1 MAKTPAW
8 LHAALAYIPEWL
20 GYQMRLTEQP
30 GVSLAVAWRGKVV
43 LECALGHADLV
54 AGEKLTPRHRFRVA
68 SHSKSFTAA
77 GMLKLREQGRLK
89 LDDTAGQYVQGLH
102 PKIAAA
108 TISQLLSHT
117 AGVFRD
123 GVESPYW
130 AGRAPFSD
138 EAAICADLRLA
149 PVIDAG
155 TRLKYSNHGFA
166 LAGLVIEA
174 ITGEPYRAWIE
185 REIVAP
191 AGLEETSADAPLP
204 PKTPLARGHSGKALL
219 GRRLVFPG
227 DQPTNALAP
236 ATGFVS
242 TAADLARFF
251 SQLAPTAKP
260 SFLKAASR
268 REMSRPQWRD
278 PYSTLARSYGLG
290 TISGAVDDW
299 ECFGHS
305 GGFQGYI
312 TRSSVVPAKDLAV
325 SVLTN
330 AVDGPAETWM
340 DGALQILKRFETGG
354 APSGKVGDWSGRWWS
369 SWGPTDLV
377 RVGERVLLAS
387 PGLANPFLKVPE
399 AVIERADEARIV
411 EAGGFGSYGE
421 PVRLVRSK
429 RGKVTSIWV
438 GSGEMLPEAALR
450 ADLLERYGEPGER

>member
-8 LHAALAYIPEWL
+8 LDAALAYIPEWL

-43 LECALGHADLV
+43 FECAFGHADV
-54 AGEKLTPRHRFRVA
+54 RTGEKLTPRHRFRVA

-77 GMLKLREQGRLK
+77 GMMKLREQGRLK
-89 LDDTAGQYVQGLH
+89 LDDAAGQYVHGLH

-117 AGVFRD
+117 AGIFRD
-123 GVESPYW
+123 GVDSPYW

-138 EAAICADLRLA
+138 EAAIRADLRLA

-155 TRLKYSNHGFA
+155 TRLKYSNHGYA

-191 AGLEETSADAPLP
+191 AGLEETFADTPLP
-204 PKTPLARGHSGKALL
+204 AKTPLARGHSGKALL

-227 DQPTNALAP
+227 DQPTHALAA

-251 SQLAPTAKP
+251 SQLSPTAKP

-278 PYSTLARSYGLG
+278 PYSPLARSYGLG
-290 TISGAVDDW
+290 TISGAVDGW

-312 TRSSVVPAKDLAV
+312 TRSSVTPAKDLAV

-340 DGALQILKRFETGG
+340 DGALNILKRFEADG
-354 APSGKVGDWSGRWWS
+354 APPDKAGDWSGRWWS

-377 RVGERVLLAS
+377 PVGERVLLAL
-387 PGLANPFLKVPE
+387 PGLSNPFLKVPE
-399 AVIERADEARIV
+399 AVIERPDAARIV

-421 PVRLVRSK
+421 PVRLVRGK

-438 GSGEMLPEAALR
+438 GSGEMVPEAALK